1 MKPLSRRSF
10 LKTATVATGAA
21 VAGVAPQVGKA
32 AFEPAAEVIAPTA
45 PVPREP
51 LVVYVRDA
59 RRGELTVLAGTRE
72 TTVRDPGLVARLLT
86 VARSAGA
93 LGRGGAS

>member
-1 MKPLSRRSF
+1 
-10 LKTATVATGAA
+10 
-21 VAGVAPQVGKA
+21 
-32 AFEPAAEVIAPTA
+32 
-45 PVPREP
+45 VPREP